1 MRKGVG
7 DHDLRETRIKLA
19 VFARVRRI
27 TIGCGSSFQ
36 GFPIARSRRT
46 RIITSFLAE

>member
-19 VFARVRRI
+19 VFARVVVEARLSQEAARRDEAI
-27 TIGCGSSFQ
+27 DC
-36 GFPIARSRRT
+36 ALRSLMNAK
-46 RIITSFLAE
+46 S